1 MSKGTS
7 SLCHRSSR
15 VLSTTGSAVWE
26 STAVSPWP
34 GKCFTTGITS
44 PRSAMASTA
53 RKPKSLTHS
62 QSLPKARSPITV
74 LSGLDQM
81 SKLGAKSMLKPKAAH
96 SSASSTPYSA
106 PAVPRAMACPTRQAL
121 GVRLTSGG
129 IRSTRP
135 PS

>member
-34 GKCFTTGITS
+34 GKCFTTGITVPCFS
-44 PRSAMASTA
+44 MPSTA
-53 RKPKSLTHS
+53 DMPKKAVHS
-62 QSLPKARSPITV
+62 QSLPNARSPITV

-81 SKLGAKSMLKPKAAH
+81 SRLGAKSMLKPKAAH
-96 SSASSTPYSA
+96 SSANSA
-106 PAVPRAMACPTRQAL
+106 P
-121 GVRLTSGG
+121 
-129 IRSTRP
+129 
-135 PS
+135 